1 MEWTTRINGWETLD
15 AKGHDALLEG
25 AKSGLDVLGS
35 LAEATVQDL
44 IRTPFGDKPPA
55 VASGNLASSIMHETD
70 IDQGMLRLLVGVSPR
85 LGADQYADAVEDGSR
100 PHMPPYD
107 ALDAWVLLK
116 FHPDTEEQA
125 REIANGVLRKIY
137 YHGTKPHHMFE
148 RALPE
153 VEKNAVPVLEK
164 QIAQAF
170 LRAGFGV
177 AA

>member
-1 MEWTTRINGWETLD
+1 MEWTVNINGWEGLD

-25 AKSGLDVLGS
+25 ARQGLDVLGS
-35 LAEATVQDL
+35 LAEAKVQDF
-44 IRTPFGDKPPA
+44 IRTPFGNKPPA
-55 VASGNLASSIMHETD
+55 VASGNLATSIMHEVNL
-70 IDQGMLRLLVGVSPR
+70 DQAMLRLLVGVSPR

-100 PHMPPYD
+100 PHMPPFD

-116 FHPDTEEQA
+116 FHPETEEQA

-137 YHGTKPHHMFE
+137 HHGTKPHHMFA

-153 VEKNAVPVLEK
+153 LEQMAGPVIEK

-170 LRAGFGV
+170 LRAGFG
-177 AA
+177 AAA